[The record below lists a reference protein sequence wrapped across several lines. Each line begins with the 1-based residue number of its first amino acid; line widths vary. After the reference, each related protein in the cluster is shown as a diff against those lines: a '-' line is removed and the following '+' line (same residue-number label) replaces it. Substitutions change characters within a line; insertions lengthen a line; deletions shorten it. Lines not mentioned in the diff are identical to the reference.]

1 MKNLSIVKKVWLVL
15 GLSVISFST
24 VVAVSVFFTARNNI
38 TTQEMGE
45 FMYETSKLA
54 SLVKTEFRA
63 VDEFFTQ
70 AVTLSDPDLLAT
82 AQQNNE
88 TLLANISRLITLNP
102 GRATQLRSLQSDA
115 AQYAEISAE
124 IAQDFIDGVVDFTT
138 VQSDIETK
146 TALFERLNEQFNE
159 LEENADTQFSMAIEA
174 LSENM
179 TFALVFMLVLGGVLL
194 ALTISI
200 GHYTANRIS
209 SSARE
214 LGDSLA
220 ELASG
225 KGSLASRLPVH
236 GRDELGVVAA
246 EFNQFITMLQSS
258 FKDLTS
264 IIEPLTA
271 SAHNLSNGMD
281 RLDAMT
287 DAQTSD
293 SQIVTQSMSELQLS
307 VRDISQSAS
316 NAARNAESGHD
327 LSQIGQEKT
336 STVVSY
342 SQKLSN
348 EIRQTQSVI
357 SDLADR
363 TKDATEILK
372 SINDIADQTNLLA
385 LNAAIEAAR
394 AGEQGRGFSVVA
406 DEVRSL
412 SVKTSSSVTMI
423 QDVLK
428 QLNDNVSSA
437 VGMMR
442 SAVDVAQQSESLASD
457 AGQYIL
463 KINNEIEQISLL
475 NAQIAAATEQQSM
488 ATEQIVANTN
498 KMTSSFVEAKT
509 IQVSVYDISD
519 KLRSLSDSLVS
530 VSSKFET

>member
-1 MKNLSIVKKVWLVL
+1 MKNLSIVLKVWLVL
-15 GLSVISFST
+15 GLAVISFTT

-38 TTQEMGE
+38 TTQEMGDS
-45 FMYETSKLA
+45 MYETSKLA
-54 SLVKTEFRA
+54 SQVRTEFRA

-82 AQQNNE
+82 AQQNN
-88 TLLANISRLITLNP
+88 TALTGNISRLIALNP
-102 GRATQLRSLQSDA
+102 ASAGQLGSLRDDTA
-115 AQYAEISAE
+115 RYAEISAA
-124 IAQDFIDGVVDFTT
+124 IAQDFIDGIVDFNT

-146 TALFERLNEQFNE
+146 TALFEQLSQQFTDFE
-159 LEENADTQFSMAIEA
+159 SRADTQFSVAIDA
-174 LSENM
+174 LSDNM

-194 ALTISI
+194 VLTISL

-209 SSARE
+209 ASARE

-225 KGSLASRLPVH
+225 KGSLASRLPVS
-236 GRDELGVVAA
+236 GNDELGVVATQ
-246 EFNQFITMLQSS
+246 FNQFIAMLQTS
-258 FKDLTS
+258 FNDLTS

-271 SAHNLSNGMD
+271 SAHNLTKGMD
-281 RLDAMT
+281 RLDEMT
-287 DAQTSD
+287 EEQTSD

-336 STVVSY
+336 STVVAY

-348 EIRQTQSVI
+348 EIRDTQRVI
-357 SDLADR
+357 SDLAVR
-363 TKDATEILK
+363 TNDATEILK

-412 SVKTSSSVTMI
+412 SLKTANSVTMI

-428 QLNDNVSSA
+428 QLNDNVASA

-442 SAVDVAQQSESLASD
+442 VAVDVAEQSEALASD
-457 AGQYIL
+457 AGDSIL

-498 KMTSSFVEAKT
+498 KMASSFVEAKS

-519 KLRSLSDSLVS
+519 KLSSLSDSLVS
-530 VSSKFET
+530 VSSRFKT

>member
-1 MKNLSIVKKVWLVL
+1 M
-15 GLSVISFST
+15 
-24 VVAVSVFFTARNNI
+24 
-38 TTQEMGE
+38 
-45 FMYETSKLA
+45 
-54 SLVKTEFRA
+54 TE
-63 VDEFFTQ
+63 
-70 AVTLSDPDLLAT
+70 S
-82 AQQNNE
+82 
-88 TLLANISRLITLNP
+88 
-102 GRATQLRSLQSDA
+102 
-115 AQYAEISAE
+115 
-124 IAQDFIDGVVDFTT
+124 
-138 VQSDIETK
+138 
-146 TALFERLNEQFNE
+146 
-159 LEENADTQFSMAIEA
+159 
-174 LSENM
+174 
-179 TFALVFMLVLGGVLL
+179 
-194 ALTISI
+194 
-200 GHYTANRIS
+200 
-209 SSARE
+209 
-214 LGDSLA
+214 
-220 ELASG
+220 
-225 KGSLASRLPVH
+225 
-236 GRDELGVVAA
+236 
-246 EFNQFITMLQSS
+246 
-258 FKDLTS
+258 
-264 IIEPLTA
+264 
-271 SAHNLSNGMD
+271 
-281 RLDAMT
+281 
-287 DAQTSD
+287 QTSD

-442 SAVDVAQQSESLASD
+442 SAVDVAQQSESLAND